1 MVVSQFKK
9 IDTSYKFDNNKYSV
23 IEENQHAEEE
33 ETKEEETKEEEND
46 ADKYKIIIATY
57 TQEAFYKVPIHI
69 NAENCFIKYGTL
81 IYEDNGE
88 NVENEN
94 FIMSEEDN
102 KYPSNITDATYEDY
116 SFFFE

>member
-1 MVVSQFKK
+1 MVVPKIRK
-9 IDTSYKFDNNKYSV
+9 IDTSYKFDNNKPSM
-23 IEENQHAEEE
+23 IEENQHTEEE
-33 ETKEEETKEEEND
+33 ETKD
-46 ADKYKIIIATY
+46 ADKYKIIIASY

-88 NVENEN
+88 NVENDN
-94 FIMSEEDN
+94 FIMSDGDQ
-102 KYPSNITDATYEDY
+102 KYPSDITDANYDDY